1 MEQWKDIAGY
11 EGLYKVSNLGRVKS
25 LDRTFIRSDERL
37 HNKAGRILK
46 PANTTRGYLCVNLSD
61 INHNIKRV
69 VIHRLVVQAFIPNPN
84 NYPQVNHKDE
94 NKTNNIVDNL
104 EWCSNIYNCM
114 YGTRNHRLSI
124 ALIGNQ
130 NRLNR

>member
-1 MEQWKDIAGY
+1 MEG
-11 EGLYKVSNLGRVKS
+11 
-25 LDRTFIRSDERL
+25 FI
-37 HNKAGRILK
+37 
-46 PANTTRGYLCVNLSD
+46 
-61 INHNIKRV
+61 IKLRV
-69 VIHRLVVQAFIPNPN
+69 VIHRLVAQAFIPNPN